1 MGFYSPAT
9 LVKDAQ
15 LHGLKVKPIDVG
27 VSQWDCSLENSSA
40 GWALRL
46 GLRYVKGLRQ
56 TAAQEIVRERNV
68 AAFSSIDNL
77 KRRIPELQK
86 DELAA
91 LAAIGALNSL
101 SDKKGFH
108 RRDALWQVERAARR
122 PGPLLE
128 NSDDAESDE
137 WANGNPDPASTGTTF
152 SPLRPMTSSE
162 RLLADFRGVGMTV
175 GPHPMAYHR
184 KELAIK
190 RVRTAAE
197 IATLPNGMRV
207 RVAGAIIARQRPGTA
222 KGFVFL
228 SLEDETGIANVIIT
242 PQLFDQDH
250 RVVVQHPFLLIEGR
264 LQNQDNV
271 ISVKAERIEPLAILS
286 GSAGSHDFH

>member
-1 MGFYSPAT
+1 M
-9 LVKDAQ
+9 
-15 LHGLKVKPIDVG
+15 
-27 VSQWDCSLENSSA
+27 
-40 GWALRL
+40 
-46 GLRYVKGLRQ
+46 
-56 TAAQEIVRERNV
+56 RERNI
-68 AAFSSIDNL
+68 AAFSSIDDL
-77 KRRIPELQK
+77 KRRIPEIQK

-128 NSDDAESDE
+128 RFDDAESDE
-137 WANGNPDPASTGTTF
+137 LTEGSPDPASSGTSL
-152 SPLRPMTSSE
+152 SPLHPMTSSE
-162 RLLADFRGVGMTV
+162 RLVADFRGVGMTV

-184 KELAIK
+184 KELTKK

-197 IATLPNGMRV
+197 IATLPNGMHV
-207 RVAGAIIARQRPGTA
+207 TISGAVIARQRPGTA

-271 ISVKAERIEPLAILS
+271 VSVKAERIEPLAILS
-286 GSAGSHDFH
+286 AGAASHDFH